1 MFPHGLQDPQPTFVG
16 FSVVGPTGGRPL
28 HCSCAESPRHASDAV
43 KTVFTLALPVPTSYA
58 LVPGGQCGAE
68 EFPSGP
74 DWLLFAL
81 LPLSPWSSCPSVPPR
96 PISSAVGP
104 PTATALSGRLART
117 ARSAGTHCSASEAT
131 SPFSVPSGPMSDVS
145 PGMRFPRP
153 SASTGR
159 RARDRHLRLS
169 ASRAPHSSH
178 ETFVTRS
185 SVHTA
190 RTAGITR
197 AQAALGDCGGRLLDK
212 SRVNAK
218 STSREPSP
226 SHGRVC
232 DPHFVG
238 KEGCPDQ
245 DLAWHPVARFHP
257 SPSSVPDSGPRRP
270 CRGSPSKSGC
280 GALGLAAI
288 RDPSRQSSLLGTET
302 RCLRHPRCP

>member
-1 MFPHGLQDPQPTFVG
+1 MPRNSRAGRIGFSSPSCLCRPGLHVHPCPQDPFRQQSARLP
-16 FSVVGPTGGRPL
+16 RPL
-28 HCSCAESPRHASDAV
+28 C
-43 KTVFTLALPVPTSYA
+43 PVA
-58 LVPGGQCGAE
+58 WQGRQ
-68 EFPSGP
+68 
-74 DWLLFAL
+74 
-81 LPLSPWSSCPSVPPR
+81 
-96 PISSAVGP
+96 GP
-104 PTATALSGRLART
+104 PERT
-117 ARSAGTHCSASEAT
+117 AQASEAT
-131 SPFSVPSGPMSDVS
+131 SPFSVPSGPMSHVS